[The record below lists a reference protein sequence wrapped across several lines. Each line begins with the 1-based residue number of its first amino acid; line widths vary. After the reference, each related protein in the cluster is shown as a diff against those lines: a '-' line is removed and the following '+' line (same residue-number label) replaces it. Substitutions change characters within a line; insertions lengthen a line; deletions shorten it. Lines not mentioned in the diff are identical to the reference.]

1 MFDALHAYGLGT
13 LLACAIDAPIRLTDE
28 GMVYRLRSPIRTKP
42 HATVDILDEVLPLPT
57 LKGLAAR
64 RRNSVKL
71 SLSFATLDG
80 LLAAL
85 FTSPGARV
93 LSVADLFKAQSPA
106 GQPQVNL
113 SAARDGLRK
122 VCTAITR
129 WKDLPPAR
137 DAARHPLPSP
147 SEWLESV
154 LKDYDAHSPTIPLP
168 APTTVGNACIL
179 MTLEPS
185 YGYSTRRSLS
195 GVMHKTGV
203 MMVGAPYARLL
214 AFVGAARFLR
224 AHHVAGHQV
233 NFYVPL
239 AASMTLSPQTT
250 LPTLQFT
257 ANTSD
262 HALALQW
269 LAYFSRQNPP
279 NDEMRIP
286 AEWTGLAYQVIQTH
300 GVRQAISRQRG
311 CLDYAWLVHVVRQ
324 TGKTAL
330 NDWKRLL
337 GYYPGQAPLEVD
349 HLVDCLTHHRA
360 EDWLAHL
367 RDVALTLHRSCRCS
381 VRPYHLH
388 EMKEITAMMV
398 TPTNARLNV
407 VLERKQGTL
416 RFGYALRLLGHYTPG
431 SLRDLID
438 NLEAVQTCDQ
448 LIRVLARA
456 MQECVVAMAK
466 SPFIIIPTDEDLKYL
481 LDDVDQHGAR
491 PIAGLL
497 IILSTLRYAQR
508 RSPDKPSATAQ
519 PSASAPPKSPRK
531 TR

>member
-1 MFDALHAYGLGT
+1 MFDALHAYGLGI

-28 GMVYRLRSPIRTKP
+28 GMVYRLHSPIRTKP
-42 HATVDILDEVLPLPT
+42 HAAVDILDKVLPLPT
-57 LKGLAAR
+57 LKDLAAR
-64 RRNSVKL
+64 RRNSDKMSL
-71 SLSFATLDG
+71 SLATLDG

-113 SAARDGLRK
+113 SAAQDGLRK
-122 VCTAITR
+122 VRTAITR
-129 WKDLPPAR
+129 WKDVPLAR
-137 DAARHPLPSP
+137 DAARHPSP
-147 SEWLESV
+147 SAWLESV
-154 LKDYDAHSPTIPLP
+154 LKDYDACSPTIPLP

-203 MMVGAPYARLL
+203 MIVGAPYARLL

-239 AASMTLSPQTT
+239 AASMTLSSQTT
-250 LPTLQFT
+250 LPTLPFT

-279 NDEMRIP
+279 NDEMRLP
-286 AEWTGLAYQVIQTH
+286 AEWTGLAYQVIQTR

-311 CLDYAWLVHVVRQ
+311 CLDYAWLVQVVRQ
-324 TGKTAL
+324 TGNATL
-330 NDWKRLL
+330 NFWKRML
-337 GYYPGQAPLEVD
+337 GYSPGQAPLEVD
-349 HLVDCLTHHRA
+349 HLVDCLTHHRV

-367 RDVALTLHRSCRCS
+367 RDVALALRRPGQCS
-381 VRPYHLH
+381 VRAYHLH
-388 EMKEITAMMV
+388 EMREITAMMD
-398 TPTNARLNV
+398 TPTKARLNG
-407 VLERKQGTL
+407 VLERQQGTL

-456 MQECVVAMAK
+456 VQECVVAMAR

-481 LDDVDQHGAR
+481 LDDVDQYGPR
-491 PIAGLL
+491 TIAGLL

-508 RSPDKPSATAQ
+508 RSPNK
-519 PSASAPPKSPRK
+519 SAPPKSRRT